1 MLEDKLSELT
11 EMIQI
16 NQQKNTT
23 FNRLDPLGY
32 ENDFTNERE
41 GFTNASQHKLNKR
54 QAKMPH

>member
-54 QAKMPH
+54 